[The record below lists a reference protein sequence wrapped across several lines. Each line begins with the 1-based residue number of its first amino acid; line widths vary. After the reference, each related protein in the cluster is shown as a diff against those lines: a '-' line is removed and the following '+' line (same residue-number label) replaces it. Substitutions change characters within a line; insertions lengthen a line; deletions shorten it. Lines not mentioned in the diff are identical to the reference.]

1 MLSLAMH
8 DAMRAICQGRGQGA
22 TRSGILMMNNG
33 LILTGGTP
41 ALPNSI
47 GADPVWNL
55 AGVFRV
61 ICSLVN
67 TAPPSTPFIFGA
79 GCLASAVGTRHVTSP
94 QTDDTHP
101 ATSCFGGSAPMTLR
115 CSPHTWKSAFGR
127 LGTFSTTPATTSS
140 ASTFLADQAWCP
152 IW

>member
-47 GADPVWNL
+47 GARSSLEPSRRFSRYLFTCEHSAAVYPVY
-55 AGVFRV
+55 FRCWLPC
-61 ICSLVN
+61 IGGRNQTRDITTDRRHPTLQQ
-67 TAPPSTPFIFGA
+67 A
-79 GCLASAVGTRHVTSP
+79 ASA
-94 QTDDTHP
+94 
-101 ATSCFGGSAPMTLR
+101 APR
-115 CSPHTWKSAFGR
+115 R
-127 LGTFSTTPATTSS
+127 
-140 ASTFLADQAWCP
+140 
-152 IW
+152 